1 MNEGWII
8 QIIAV
13 SSCLNSVLLIMI
25 AIAVTN
31 AAWAAGEIPPVAT
44 LVYEVD
50 SEQARACPDES
61 SFRTMVVGRIGR
73 DPFVATKQA
82 EKGFILRVKKK
93 GAGLEANLRIN
104 DVHGKPIDRHFVER
118 LDRCDDLLE
127 AVATTVAI
135 AIDPL
140 ASPAAIPTPK
150 PLPSKLDEHP
160 QVTPAPTKYEL
171 NPSQTPSTPWKLQG
185 HAAFGLSFGLAPG
198 TMVGG
203 EIGVGLARDYFVI
216 RLEGRGE
223 TQPSPASQRG
233 IDLEATLLSG
243 ALVPCFRYDWFHA
256 CAVGRV
262 GVLQG
267 RSPSVEH
274 PSLGSSI
281 VGSLGLRAALS
292 VPLGS
297 VFRITPRA
305 ELVVPLVRTTLLV
318 NASPAWTAPAIGG
331 HFGLEVGLST
341 P

>member
-1 MNEGWII
+1 MSLRSPVFALPTRWASN
-8 QIIAV
+8 
-13 SSCLNSVLLIMI
+13 LLLQLVT
-25 AIAVTN
+25 IAVTK
-31 AAWAAGEIPPVAT
+31 AASAAGEIPPVAT
-44 LVYEVD
+44 LVYDVD
-50 SEQARACPDES
+50 GEQARACPDES

-73 DPFVATKQA
+73 DPFVATKHA
-82 EKGFILRVKKK
+82 EKGFALRVKKK

-140 ASPAAIPTPK
+140 ASPAVPTPK
-150 PLPSKLDEHP
+150 PLPSKIDEHP
-160 QVTPAPTKYEL
+160 QVTPAPTKDEPNL
-171 NPSQTPSTPWKLQG
+171 SQTRSTPWTFQG
-185 HAAFGLSFGLAPG
+185 HAAVGLSFGLAPG

-243 ALVPCFRYDWFHA
+243 ALVPCFRYGWFHA

-281 VGSLGLRAALS
+281 IGSLGLRAALS

-297 VFRITPRA
+297 IFRLTPRA